1 MQKKQVTEGQELDNR
16 IMKIAEK
23 IKELR
28 IAGGYSSYEFFAWEH
43 NINRVQ
49 YWRVEKGANITLKT
63 LLAILDVHQLT
74 LAEFFK
80 DFE

>member
-1 MQKKQVTEGQELDNR
+1 MQNKQVNESQEFDNR
-16 IMKIAEK
+16 IIKIAEK

-28 IAGGYSSYEFFAWEH
+28 VAGGYSSYEFFAWEN

-63 LLAILDVHQLT
+63 LLAILDVHELS